1 MTQHILKV
9 AILVDAKDPN
19 SADMRVYRLLQD
31 ACHDGLILNWMY
43 DQVERGI
50 AAMRVDPPIR
60 NARDGR
66 YVENRML
73 EEYDR
78 LRAIKALTQETTND

>member
-1 MTQHILKV
+1 MTQHVLKV
-9 AILVDAKDPN
+9 TILVDAKDEHG
-19 SADMRVYRLLQD
+19 ADMRIYRLLQD

-50 AAMRVDPPIR
+50 AAMRVNPPIR

-66 YVENRML
+66 YVENRII

-78 LRAIKALTQETTND
+78 LRAIKALTMEKTHD